1 MNTMDL
7 YTALIAL
14 AGIAGFVLE
23 WRRDDRRDVET
34 QQRLTA
40 VEQQLGELQAWR
52 DRLHRAQ

>member
-1 MNTMDL
+1 MMDL

-23 WRRDDRRDVET
+23 WRRDNRRDGET
-34 QQRLTA
+34 QQRLSS
-40 VEQQLGELQAWR
+40 VEQQLADLQAWR